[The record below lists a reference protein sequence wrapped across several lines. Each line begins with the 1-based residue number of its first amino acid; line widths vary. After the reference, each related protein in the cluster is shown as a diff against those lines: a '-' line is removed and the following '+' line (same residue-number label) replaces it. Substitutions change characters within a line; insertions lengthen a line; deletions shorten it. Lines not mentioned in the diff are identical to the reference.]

1 MDKIENQRVRKQQ
14 LYRDFVENPKSIVPR
29 TYDDDYPEIKPI
41 VIDPVIIPL
50 DIVPDDIDPKI
61 KPVVIDPLI
70 EPIVIDPVIEPEIDP
85 YTIIEDL
92 FESNLIIDSNLKT

>member
-1 MDKIENQRVRKQQ
+1 MDKLENQRVRKQQ

-41 VIDPVIIPL
+41 VIDPLII
-50 DIVPDDIDPKI
+50 PDDIDPGIIPDDIDPGI
-61 KPVVIDPLI
+61 KPIDNDIDI
-70 EPIVIDPVIEPEIDP
+70 EPKNYP
-85 YTIIEDL
+85 YPIIEDL

>member
-41 VIDPVIIPL
+41 LKDPV
-50 DIVPDDIDPKI
+50 I
-61 KPVVIDPLI
+61 KPVVIDPVI

-85 YTIIEDL
+85 YPIIEDL

>member
-41 VIDPVIIPL
+41 LKDPV
-50 DIVPDDIDPKI
+50 I
-61 KPVVIDPLI
+61 KPVVIDPVIKPVVIDPVI

-85 YTIIEDL
+85 YPIIEDL

>member
-41 VIDPVIIPL
+41 LKDPV
-50 DIVPDDIDPKI
+50 I
-61 KPVVIDPLI
+61 KPVVIDP
-70 EPIVIDPVIEPEIDP
+70 VIKPEIDP
-85 YTIIEDL
+85 YPIIEDL

>member
-50 DIVPDDIDPKI
+50 DIVP
-61 KPVVIDPLI
+61 VVIDPLI

>member
-41 VIDPVIIPL
+41 FKDPV
-50 DIVPDDIDPKI
+50 I
-61 KPVVIDPLI
+61 KPVVIDPVI

-85 YTIIEDL
+85 YPIIEDL